1 MTTITAE
8 FHSIWD
14 QGYDLETSCAVDL
27 QTGLVTAEV
36 SDDVEGL
43 DLLDREYVQLP
54 GSHVEH
60 EIEDIDGQYFV
71 VNREALRSEALC
83 GLV

>member
-8 FHSIWD
+8 YHSIWD
-14 QGYDLETSCAVDL
+14 QGYDLETACAVDL

-43 DLLDREYVQLP
+43 DLLDREFVQLQ

-60 EIEDIDGQYFV
+60 EVEDIDGQYFV
-71 VNREALRSEALC
+71 ANLDALRSEALC
-83 GLV
+83 RLM

>member
-14 QGYDLETSCAVDL
+14 QGYDLETACTVDM
-27 QTGLVTAEV
+27 QSGLVTPEV

-71 VNREALRSEALC
+71 VNLEALRSEALC

>member
-1 MTTITAE
+1 MNTIAAE

-14 QGYDLETSCAVDL
+14 QGYDLETACTVDM
-27 QTGLVTAEV
+27 QSGLVTPEV

-54 GSHVEH
+54 GSDVEH
-60 EIEDIDGQYFV
+60 EVEDIDGQYFV
-71 VNREALRSEALC
+71 VNRDALRSEAFC
-83 GLV
+83 GLM

>member
-14 QGYDLETSCAVDL
+14 QGYDLETACTVDM
-27 QTGLVTAEV
+27 QSGLVTIEV

-43 DLLDREYVQLP
+43 DLLDRQYVQLP
-54 GSHVEH
+54 GSHVEYGV
-60 EIEDIDGQYFV
+60 EEIDGEYFV
-71 VNREALRSEALC
+71 VNLDSLRTETLC
-83 GLV
+83 GLM